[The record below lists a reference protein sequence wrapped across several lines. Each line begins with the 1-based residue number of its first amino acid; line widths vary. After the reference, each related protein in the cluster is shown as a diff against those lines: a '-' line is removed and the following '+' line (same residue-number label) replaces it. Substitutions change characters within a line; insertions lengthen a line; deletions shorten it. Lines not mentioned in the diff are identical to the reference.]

1 MSYDKE
7 KTEENDGN
15 MARTSL
21 NIARK
26 MNSDWCLNKTFTS
39 FNTARKTKLWN

>member
-1 MSYDKE
+1 MTYSEINGREEKREKMSYDKE

-26 MNSDWCLNKTFTS
+26 MNSD
-39 FNTARKTKLWN
+39 